1 MAGQRSRKIHDY
13 GKGDIWTMKV
23 ILTGNEAIARGAY
36 EAGVAVSTAYP
47 GTPST
52 EILENM
58 ATYEGVYAEWSPNEK
73 VALEVATGAAIGG
86 RRALA
91 AMKHVGVNV
100 AADPLFTVSYTGIKG
115 GLVIVTA
122 DDPEMHSSQN
132 EQDNRN
138 YAKFAKVPML
148 EPADS
153 QEAKDYIKL
162 AFELSE
168 RFDTPVFVRTTT
180 RVSHSK
186 SIVEL
191 SEPQQRPAAPALE
204 KQPDK
209 YVMVPAHARQR
220 HPLVEQRIKDLE
232 AFAEEFAENRME
244 LQDPAVGIIAS
255 GTCYQYAREAFPG
268 YSFLKLGMVYP
279 LPKKKIKE
287 FARQVKKLY
296 AFEELDPFFEEQI
309 KALGIEITGKEVFP
323 SCGEF
328 DPGTAEQ
335 GIRGSTGTEKKD
347 TVIPFLPPRPPTM
360 CPGCPHRGLFYAL
373 NKMKVFVAGDIGC
386 YTLAC
391 LPPLKAVDTCICMG
405 ASIGHAMGLDKAL
418 GSEALGRVVAVI
430 GDSTFL
436 HSGITG
442 LLDVAY
448 NRGACTVIILDN
460 WTTAM
465 TGRQDHPGTGMTI
478 REEKTTKVDYV
489 KLVKALG
496 IKHVKKVDPFDLKT
510 LNKVLKKELNRPE
523 PSVIITDSPCVLYR
537 RVEKGGKKPL
547 LYVEPSECI
556 GCKACLQLGCPAL
569 EWVSLPP
576 QEQAAQMKK
585 KGEAFVNP
593 GLCIGCE
600 LCSQL
605 CRKGAIRKK
614 DGNN

>member
-1 MAGQRSRKIHDY
+1 
-13 GKGDIWTMKV
+13 MKV
-23 ILTGNEAIARGAY
+23 ILSGNEAIARGAY
-36 EAGVAVSTAYP
+36 EAGVVVATAYP

-52 EILENM
+52 EIIENV
-58 ATYEGVYAEWSPNEK
+58 ARYEGIYAEWSPNEK

-86 RRALA
+86 CRALA

-115 GLVIVTA
+115 GLVIITA

-148 EPADS
+148 EPSDS
-153 QEAKDYIKL
+153 QEAKDFIKQ

-180 RVSHSK
+180 RISHSK
-186 SIVEL
+186 SVVEL
-191 SEPQQRPAAPALE
+191 SEPQERPPKPTLE
-204 KQPDK
+204 KHPDK
-209 YVMVPAHARQR
+209 YVMVPAHARKR

-232 AFAEEFAENRME
+232 AFAEEFPENRME
-244 LQDPAVGIIAS
+244 IQDTSVGIITS
-255 GTCYQYAREAFPG
+255 GTCYQYAKEAFPE

-279 LPKKKIKE
+279 LPKNKLRE
-287 FARQVKKLY
+287 FARKVKKLY
-296 AFEELDPFFEEQI
+296 AFEELDPFFEEQV
-309 KALGIEITGKEVFP
+309 KALGIAILGKEVFP
-323 SCGEF
+323 LCGEF

-335 GIRGSTGTEKKD
+335 GIRGLPEEKKKD
-347 TVIPFLPPRPPTM
+347 TSLPYLPPRPPTM

-373 NKMKVFVAGDIGC
+373 NKLKVFVAGDIGC

-418 GSEALGRVVAVI
+418 GSEALGKVVAVI

-448 NRGACTVIILDN
+448 NRGACTIIILDN

-478 REEKTTKVDYV
+478 KGEPTSKVDYV
-489 KLVKALG
+489 KLAKALG
-496 IKHVKKVDPFDLKT
+496 VKQVKKVDPFNLKT
-510 LNKVLKKELNRPE
+510 LQTILRREVNRPE
-523 PSVIITDSPCVLYR
+523 PSVVISDAPCVLFR
-537 RVEKGGKKPL
+537 RIEKAGSRPVLQVK
-547 LYVEPSECI
+547 SSDCI

-569 EWVSLPP
+569 EWVLLS
-576 QEQAAQMKK
+576 QEAADARQKK
-585 KGEAFVNP
+585 KGEAYVNP
-593 GLCIGCE
+593 SLCVGCE
-600 LCSQL
+600 VCAQI
-605 CRKGAIRKK
+605 CKKGAIKK
-614 DGNN
+614 QDGRG

>member
-1 MAGQRSRKIHDY
+1 
-13 GKGDIWTMKV
+13 MKV
-23 ILTGNEAIARGAY
+23 ILSGNEAIARGAY
-36 EAGVAVSTAYP
+36 EAGVVVATAYP

-52 EILENM
+52 EIIENV
-58 ATYEGVYAEWSPNEK
+58 AQYEGIYAEWSPNEK

-86 RRALA
+86 CRALA

-153 QEAKDYIKL
+153 QEAKDFIKQ

-180 RVSHSK
+180 RISHSK
-186 SIVEL
+186 SVVEL
-191 SEPQQRPAAPALE
+191 SEPQERPPKPTLA

-209 YVMVPAHARQR
+209 YVMVPAHARKR

-232 AFAEEFAENRME
+232 AFAEEFPENRME
-244 LQDPAVGIIAS
+244 IQDTSVGIIAS
-255 GTCYQYAREAFPG
+255 GTCYQYAKEAFPE

-279 LPKKKIKE
+279 LPKNKIRE
-287 FARQVKKLY
+287 FARKVKKLY
-296 AFEELDPFFEEQI
+296 AFEELDPFFEEQV
-309 KALGIEITGKEVFP
+309 KALGIEILGKEVF
-323 SCGEF
+323 SLCGEF

-335 GIRGSTGTEKKD
+335 GIRGLAEQKQKD
-347 TVIPFLPPRPPTM
+347 ESLPYLPPRPPTM

-373 NKMKVFVAGDIGC
+373 NKLKVFVAGDIGC

-418 GSEALGRVVAVI
+418 GSEALGKVVAVI

-448 NRGACTVIILDN
+448 NRGACTIIILDN

-478 REEKTTKVDYV
+478 KGDTTSKVDYV
-489 KLVKALG
+489 KLAKALG
-496 IKHVKKVDPFDLKT
+496 IKQVKKVDPFNLKMLQT
-510 LNKVLKKELNRPE
+510 VLRREVNRPE
-523 PSVIITDSPCVLYR
+523 PSVIISDAPCVLFR
-537 RVEKGGKKPL
+537 RIEKSGPRPV
-547 LYVEPSECI
+547 LYVESSDCI

-569 EWVSLPP
+569 EWVTLTQDSADARP
-576 QEQAAQMKK
+576 KK
-585 KGEAFVNP
+585 KGEAYVNP
-593 GLCIGCE
+593 SLCVGCE
-600 LCSQL
+600 VCAQI
-605 CRKGAIRKK
+605 CKKGAIKK
-614 DGNN
+614 QDGRG

>member
-1 MAGQRSRKIHDY
+1 
-13 GKGDIWTMKV
+13 MKV
-23 ILTGNEAIARGAY
+23 ILSGNEAIARGAY
-36 EAGVAVSTAYP
+36 EAGAVVATAYP

-52 EILENM
+52 EIIENV
-58 ATYEGVYAEWSPNEK
+58 AQYEGIYAEWSPNEK

-86 RRALA
+86 CRALA

-115 GLVIVTA
+115 GLVIITA

-153 QEAKDYIKL
+153 QEAKDFIKQ

-180 RVSHSK
+180 RISHSK
-186 SIVEL
+186 SVVEL
-191 SEPQQRPAAPALE
+191 SEPQVRTPKPTLA

-209 YVMVPAHARQR
+209 YVMVPAHARKR
-220 HPLVEQRIKDLE
+220 HPLVEKRIKDLE
-232 AFAEEFAENRME
+232 AFAEEFPENRME
-244 LQDPAVGIIAS
+244 MQDTAVGIIAS
-255 GTCYQYAREAFPG
+255 GTCYQYAKEAFPE

-279 LPKKKIKE
+279 LPKNKIRE
-287 FARQVKKLY
+287 FARKVKKLY
-296 AFEELDPFFEEQI
+296 AFEELDPFFEEQV
-309 KALGIEITGKEVFP
+309 KALGIAILGKEVFP
-323 SCGEF
+323 LCGEF

-335 GIRGSTGTEKKD
+335 GIRGLPEEKKKD
-347 TVIPFLPPRPPTM
+347 TSLPYLPPRPPTM

-373 NKMKVFVAGDIGC
+373 NKLKVFVAGDIGC

-418 GSEALGRVVAVI
+418 GSEALGKVVAVI

-448 NRGACTVIILDN
+448 NRGACTIIILDN

-478 REEKTTKVDYV
+478 KGEPTSKVDYV
-489 KLVKALG
+489 KLAKALG
-496 IKHVKKVDPFDLKT
+496 VKQVKKVDPFNLKT
-510 LNKVLKKELNRPE
+510 LQTILRREVNRPE
-523 PSVIITDSPCVLYR
+523 PSVVISDAPCVLFR
-537 RVEKGGKKPL
+537 RIEKAGSRPVLQVK
-547 LYVEPSECI
+547 SSDCI

-569 EWVSLPP
+569 EWVLLS
-576 QEQAAQMKK
+576 QEAVDARQKK
-585 KGEAFVNP
+585 KGEAYVNP
-593 GLCIGCE
+593 SLCVGCE
-600 LCSQL
+600 VCAQI
-605 CRKGAIRKK
+605 CKKGAIKNQ
-614 DGNN
+614 DGRG